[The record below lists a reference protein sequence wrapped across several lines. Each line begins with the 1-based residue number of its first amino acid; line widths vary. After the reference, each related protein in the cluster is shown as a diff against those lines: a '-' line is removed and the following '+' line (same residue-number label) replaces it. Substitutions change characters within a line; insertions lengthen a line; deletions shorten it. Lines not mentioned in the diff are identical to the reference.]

1 MLWLLLVAILLI
13 RGRTYV
19 WSIMLWFY
27 GRPAEY
33 EPVETSVAPLADAWT
48 APVSVRK
55 AAPAFPRPAVPPR
68 ATYLQPAA

>member
-27 GRPAEY
+27 GRAAEY
-33 EPVETSVAPLADAWT
+33 EPVESLVEPVADAWT
-48 APVSVRK
+48 DPARK
-55 AAPAFPRPAVPPR
+55 AAPAFPQPAVPPH